1 MRRIFSIVLLFILLL
16 AGAGRDVYATGVDGQ
31 ESGQE
36 EDQEEELTEKEKREQ
51 MLKEIYDMPVQS
63 NEIKGWPKGPG
74 TYGDAAIVMDAGT
87 GAILYAKNIDEHFYP
102 ASITKVLT
110 ALVALENGKFEDPV
124 VVSEDCVSFLDP
136 GDSSIGLKKGN
147 EITLEQALYATLLAS
162 ANEAAY
168 AVGENVGKNAGHDY
182 AWFLEQMNERC
193 RELGGTNSNFANT
206 NGLPDPDHYT
216 CARDMALIG
225 SEMFKYPEF
234 FKIVQTMQYEIPA
247 SDTCQQHIFQQ
258 KHKMLNE
265 SSREYYKYAVGGK
278 TGYTPDALNTLITMA
293 DKDGMQLV
301 CVVLHTQSGHH
312 YGDTRKLFDY
322 GYKNFTKTPVEG
334 NETSQDVGEILEE
347 EGGGYVLL
355 PKGVEFADLEM
366 ELVPDDANDGK
377 ATLNYTYGG
386 NLVGKARAKLSDQ
399 YINEHKAKIQKLDAS
414 DAGKDESKKGMAEK
428 AVLAGL
434 CVVWVVLVI
443 LFVRTILKRKRR
455 RKRHR
460 RH

>member
-1 MRRIFSIVLLFILLL
+1 M
-16 AGAGRDVYATGVDGQ
+16 
-31 ESGQE
+31 
-36 EDQEEELTEKEKREQ
+36 
-51 MLKEIYDMPVQS
+51 
-63 NEIKGWPKGPG
+63 
-74 TYGDAAIVMDAGT
+74 
-87 GAILYAKNIDEHFYP
+87 
-102 ASITKVLT
+102 
-110 ALVALENGKFEDPV
+110 
-124 VVSEDCVSFLDP
+124 SFLEP

-265 SSREYYKYAVGGK
+265 SSGEYYKYAVGGK

-377 ATLNYTYGG
+377 ATLNYTYEG

-399 YINEHKAKIQKLDAS
+399 YINEHKAKIEKLDTGA
-414 DAGKDESKKGMAEK
+414 DDRDGQDRGMVEK
-428 AVLAGL
+428 IVLAGL

-455 RKRHR
+455 RKQHR

>member
-16 AGAGRDVYATGVDGQ
+16 AGAGRDVYATGVDAQEAGQ
-31 ESGQE
+31 ET
-36 EDQEEELTEKEKREQ
+36 DQEEELTEKEKREQ

-124 VVSEDCVSFLDP
+124 VVSEDCVSFLEP

-334 NETSQDVGEILEE
+334 KETSQDVGEILEE

-377 ATLNYTYGG
+377 ATLNYIYEG

-399 YINEHKAKIQKLDAS
+399 YINEHKAKIEKLDAS

-434 CVVWVVLVI
+434 CVVWVILVI

-455 RKRHR
+455 RKQHR

>member
-16 AGAGRDVYATGVDGQ
+16 AGAGRDVYATGVDAQEVGQ
-31 ESGQE
+31 ET
-36 EDQEEELTEKEKREQ
+36 DQEEELTEKEKREQ

-124 VVSEDCVSFLDP
+124 VVSEDCVSFLEL

-377 ATLNYTYGG
+377 ATLNYIYEG

-434 CVVWVVLVI
+434 CVVWVILVI

-455 RKRHR
+455 RTQHR

>member
-16 AGAGRDVYATGVDGQ
+16 AGAGRDVYATGVDAQEAGQ
-31 ESGQE
+31 ET
-36 EDQEEELTEKEKREQ
+36 DQEEELTEKEKREQ

-124 VVSEDCVSFLDP
+124 VVSEDCVSFLEP

-377 ATLNYTYGG
+377 ATLNYTYEG
-386 NLVGKARAKLSDQ
+386 NLVGKARVKLSDQ
-399 YINEHKAKIQKLDAS
+399 YINEHKAKIEKLDTGA
-414 DAGKDESKKGMAEK
+414 DDRDGQDRGMVEK
-428 AVLAGL
+428 IVLAGL

-455 RKRHR
+455 RKQHR

>member
-16 AGAGRDVYATGVDGQ
+16 AGAGRDVYATGVDAQEAGQ
-31 ESGQE
+31 ET
-36 EDQEEELTEKEKREQ
+36 DQEEELTEKEKREQ

-124 VVSEDCVSFLDP
+124 VVSEDCVSFLEP

-147 EITLEQALYATLLAS
+147 KISLEQALYATLLAS

-182 AWFLEQMNERC
+182 AWFLEQMNQRC

-247 SDTCQQHIFQQ
+247 SDTCQKHIFQQ

-377 ATLNYTYGG
+377 ATLNYIYEG

-434 CVVWVVLVI
+434 CVVWVILVI

-455 RKRHR
+455 RKQHR

>member
-124 VVSEDCVSFLDP
+124 VVSEDCVSFLEP

-377 ATLNYTYGG
+377 ATLNYIYEG

-399 YINEHKAKIQKLDAS
+399 YINEHKAKIQKLDSS

-434 CVVWVVLVI
+434 CVVWVILVI

-455 RKRHR
+455 RKQHR

>member
-16 AGAGRDVYATGVDGQ
+16 AGAGRDVYATGVDAQEAGQ
-31 ESGQE
+31 ET
-36 EDQEEELTEKEKREQ
+36 DQEEELTEKEKREQ

-124 VVSEDCVSFLDP
+124 VVSEDCVSFLEP

-377 ATLNYTYGG
+377 ATLNYTYEG

-434 CVVWVVLVI
+434 CVVWVILVI

-455 RKRHR
+455 RKQHR

>member
-16 AGAGRDVYATGVDGQ
+16 AGAGRDVYATGVDAQEAGQ
-31 ESGQE
+31 ET
-36 EDQEEELTEKEKREQ
+36 DQEEELTEKEKREQ

-124 VVSEDCVSFLDP
+124 VVSEDCVSFLEP

-377 ATLNYTYGG
+377 ATLNYTYEGT
-386 NLVGKARAKLSDQ
+386 LVGKARAKLSDQ
-399 YINEHKAKIQKLDAS
+399 YINEHKVKIQKLDAS

-455 RKRHR
+455 RKQHR

>member
-16 AGAGRDVYATGVDGQ
+16 AGAGRDVYATGVDAQEAGQ
-31 ESGQE
+31 ET
-36 EDQEEELTEKEKREQ
+36 DQEEELTEKEKREQ

-124 VVSEDCVSFLDP
+124 VVSEDCVSFLEP

-322 GYKNFTKTPVEG
+322 GYKNFTKIPVEG

-355 PKGVEFADLEM
+355 PKGVEFTNLEM
-366 ELVPDDANDGK
+366 ELVPDVANDGK
-377 ATLNYTYGG
+377 ATLNYTYEG

-455 RKRHR
+455 RKQHR